1 MRSKGRSYEELSKLE
16 TLEER
21 FRYLRLGGGVGQ
33 ATFGFERWLNQDFY
47 RSRDW
52 KDARRDAIA
61 RDLGCDLG
69 VPGHEIFDRVYVH
82 HMNPMTIEMI
92 ERRHEDILN
101 LDNLISTSFKTHNA
115 IHYGDE
121 SQLPREFVPR
131 SAGDTSPWK
140 G

>member
-1 MRSKGRSYEELSKLE
+1 MRSKSRSYEELSQLD

-33 ATFGFERWLNQDFY
+33 ATFGFERWLNQEFY
-47 RSRDW
+47 RSRAW
-52 KDARRDAIA
+52 KIARRDTIA

-69 VPGHEIFDRVYVH
+69 VSGYEIHDRVYVH

-101 LDNLISTSFKTHNA
+101 PDNLISTSHRTHNA

-121 SQLPREFVPR
+121 SQLPRVFVER

-140 G
+140 R